1 MNSFSDELNHMSVHG
16 IPVLMIIYDQGTDT
30 EAGKMMKAGR
40 YNDGTLRHMQCKS
53 VITIP
58 IIMELTQELER

>member
-1 MNSFSDELNHMSVHG
+1 
-16 IPVLMIIYDQGTDT
+16 MIIYNQGTDT